1 MANNANPA
9 LVLEVG
15 DQREQDSRGFVL
27 WWVIATSVGLVTGG
41 AVAAMVEAAMRR
53 SLYRDAMPESEQVLK
68 SMLNVGLMVSVS
80 GAFIGANQW
89 LVFRRRLSH
98 SGWWVPAAVAGW
110 GMAGAFSGGLS
121 ALFQDV
127 TPSMSDVSAA
137 SVAVSLIPFFLMP
150 GVFQWLALRR
160 RFDNAV
166 QWLWWSHGALFLGL
180 VGALAVVRGGLVTV
194 GWLTPYDFP
203 SVNVFVLFG
212 LVTGPIYGAV
222 TGFVI
227 VRLLRQQRP
236 SHDRG
241 TSGQAPSAVG

>member
-1 MANNANPA
+1 MANNASPA
-9 LVLEVG
+9 LGLEVG

-27 WWVIATSVGLVTGG
+27 RWVIATSVGLVTGG
-41 AVAAMVEAAMRR
+41 AVAAMVEAAIRR
-53 SLYRDAMPESEQVLK
+53 SLYGVAMPESEQVLK
-68 SMLNVGLMVSVS
+68 SMLNVGLMVSVL
-80 GAFIGANQW
+80 GAFGASQW

-110 GMAGAFSGGLS
+110 GMADAFSGGLS

-127 TPSMSDVSAA
+127 TPNMSDVSAA

-150 GVFQWLALRR
+150 GVFQWLALRK

-180 VGALAVVRGGLVTV
+180 VGALAVVRAGLVTV

-203 SVNVFVLFG
+203 SVKVFVLFG

-227 VRLLRQQRP
+227 VRLLRRQRP
-236 SHDRG
+236 GHDRR